1 MDELYKEYER
11 LMCEGRA
18 SEHIL
23 DAVLHEL
30 ADKPIY
36 IYGALG
42 RTANRLMSRLNEL
55 DIPIKGGFDRK
66 SSSTFTNGLKVAVKS
81 SEQVIGLSAED
92 VLILAAGS
100 AELLHSMQFEVKQF
114 STEKGPKIIDGRKL
128 TYILQ
133 NLHCANLARE
143 GKHENLMTCIGYH
156 TKPFKCEHFMRLTE
170 KLASK
175 EIPQDIKTDGST
187 FNSVGYLISEWCN
200 LKCAQCCEAVPY
212 LNSKEMVSI
221 NEIVADLKKL
231 TASIKFLHRLDIV
244 GGEPFAHRNIT
255 AIIQEIKKLPGIGY
269 IAVFTNGTIMPSDEL
284 CAALVSERIIVT
296 TSDYSRSLDDAKK
309 EKIKNTI
316 EKLKRHGVQVVHI
329 ADRYWFDLIRFKR
342 NVVNDQELERNYRD
356 CFLESCRRLYK
367 GTLFHCAVQANG
379 VKLGRIPKT
388 NVVELHTADAEEI
401 RRQLDAFEC
410 ERFIE
415 SCRYCALPV
424 GAKEVQ
430 AAMQLKDGDIRALR
444 KQLDASTV

>member
-1 MDELYKEYER
+1 MDELHKEYER

-23 DAVLHEL
+23 DAVFREL
-30 ADKPIY
+30 ANKPIY

-42 RTANRLMSRLNEL
+42 RTAKLLISRLNEL
-55 DIPIKGGFDRK
+55 GIPIKSGFDRRGN
-66 SSSTFTNGLKVAVKS
+66 STLSNGLNVVVKPP
-81 SEQVIGLSAED
+81 ERVFELSPED

-100 AELLHSMQFEVKQF
+100 AELFHSMQCEVDKF
-114 STEKGPKIIDGRKL
+114 STGMGPKIIDGRKL
-128 TYILQ
+128 TYVLQ

-143 GKHENLMTCIGYH
+143 EMHENVMTCIGYH
-156 TKPFKCEHFMRLTE
+156 TKPFKCEYFMRLTE
-170 KLASK
+170 KLASN
-175 EIPQDIKTDGST
+175 EIPQDVQADGST

-212 LNSKEMVSI
+212 LDSKEVVSI
-221 NEIVADLKKL
+221 DEIVADLKKL

-255 AIIQEIKKLPGIGY
+255 AIIKEISKLPGIGY

-296 TSDYSRSLDDAKK
+296 NSDYSHSLSDSMK
-309 EKIKNTI
+309 ERINNTI
-316 EKLKRHGVQVVHI
+316 EKLKRHGVKVVQI
-329 ADRYWFDLIRFKR
+329 ADRYWFDLIHFQR
-342 NVVNDQELERNYRD
+342 NAVNDQELEKNYAD
-356 CFLESCRRLYK
+356 CFLESCRRLYR

-379 VKLGRIPKT
+379 IKLGRIPKT
-388 NVVELHTADAEEI
+388 NVVELHAAGTEEI
-401 RRQLDAFEC
+401 RRQLETFES

-430 AAMQLKDGDIRALR
+430 AAMQLKDSEIRTR
-444 KQLDASTV
+444 QKQLDASTV